1 MKIYNAKKA
10 SVQLPLG
17 MRRLTISGKSLSQE
31 FMPTSQFLQMIARTF
46 SPKDM
51 ALIVSGAWEGN
62 MCAEIPTLAEYVVP
76 NVESAIAR
84 FNPPVEPEKE
94 ELKKEESK
102 EKKSETTVPETK
114 EEPEVESNPEL
125 PTKPEEEKGKEVEE
139 KETKKA
145 KRVRTAK
152 RVTRK
157 KKTDEEKSVEE

>member
-17 MRRLTISGKSLSQE
+17 MRRLTISGNSLSQE

-46 SPKDM
+46 SPKDL

-76 NVESAIAR
+76 NVESALAR
-84 FNPPVEPEKE
+84 FNPPE
-94 ELKKEESK
+94 ELKKDETKVEKPEEITVSK
-102 EKKSETTVPETK
+102 IEEKSEV
-114 EEPEVESNPEL
+114 VESNPEIS
-125 PTKPEEEKGKEVEE
+125 ESDNNEKAEQE

-152 RVTRK
+152 RITRK